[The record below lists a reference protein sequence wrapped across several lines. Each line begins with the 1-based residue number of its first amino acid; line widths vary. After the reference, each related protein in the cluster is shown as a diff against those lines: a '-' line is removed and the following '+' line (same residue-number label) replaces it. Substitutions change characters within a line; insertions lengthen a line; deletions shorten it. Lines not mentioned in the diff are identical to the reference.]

1 MGTTSQRGRLRHSRE
16 GVKVD
21 VLLSF
26 YYEAC
31 SGFNPLTRHIFFYYR
46 YLILEEV
53 GF

>member
-1 MGTTSQRGRLRHSRE
+1 MGTASQRGRLRHSQE
-16 GVKVD
+16 GIRAD

-31 SGFNPLTRHIFFYYR
+31 SGFSPLTHIFFYYH
-46 YLILEEV
+46 LIFEEV